1 VFQLRF
7 RCSACNKD
15 MRYDIS
21 CGVGASSHLILCS
34 CGTTFVVN
42 ISGHAQDNRDRGYR
56 DADTLRSLYE
66 EQGKT
71 MQDLALKYAV
81 SPMTINLWLKK
92 HGIAT
97 RRRGRVKRDN

>member
-1 VFQLRF
+1 MRF
-7 RCSACNKD
+7 RCSVCDKV
-15 MRYDIS
+15 MQYHIECS
-21 CGVGASSHLILCS
+21 VGSSNHHIQCE

-42 ISGHAQDNRDRGYR
+42 ISAHKEDNRDKGYR

-71 MQDLALKYAV
+71 MQQLAWKYAV

-97 RRRGRVKRDN
+97 RRRGRVRRDN